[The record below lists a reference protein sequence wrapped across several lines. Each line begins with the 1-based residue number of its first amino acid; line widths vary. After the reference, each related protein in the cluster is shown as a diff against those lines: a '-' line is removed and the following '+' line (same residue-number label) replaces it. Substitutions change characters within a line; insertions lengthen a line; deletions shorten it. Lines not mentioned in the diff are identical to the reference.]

1 MGHLN
6 PSLRRPVKKE
16 IINII
21 RNIDRHSVFRCAV
34 KSLLA
39 LVYTGWF
46 RFPVLIVIN
55 YFHVLN
61 LSTDIANQLHK
72 PGADPETMLTAL
84 EWVGVLFQR

>member
-1 MGHLN
+1 MKIIWICIEFRVFRYQGMERLCIMGHLN

-21 RNIDRHSVFRCAV
+21 RNIDRHSVFRFAV

-46 RFPVLIVIN
+46 RFPVLIVVD
-55 YFHVLN
+55 YFPVFN
-61 LSTDIANQLHK
+61 L
-72 PGADPETMLTAL
+72 
-84 EWVGVLFQR
+84 